1 MTELTQGANTGL
13 PASSVKVALS
23 WPTSAGTLDGS
34 AYLLTATGK
43 VRGDDDMVFYNQPKG
58 ADGAI
63 TVVSHSEGAIA
74 FELHLTRMPVVIERV
89 VFCLTV
95 DAGQGTKKLSA
106 FDGAGVVVTS
116 ADGSAVASYKPAL
129 GSATEAAMMVAELY
143 LRNGQWKFRAVGQGF
158 NGGLGPL
165 ARSFGIE
172 VDEPQAAPP
181 VQVPAP
187 TPAAPPSTP
196 ARPAVPPSA
205 PISLAKITLDK
216 AKPTINL
223 EKRGDSFGELSI
235 NLNWSSRPA
244 KSGGFFGGG
253 RSRSI
258 DLDLGCLYEMQD
270 GYKGLVQALGNTFGE
285 FNHEPY
291 IALSGDD
298 RTGAV
303 SAGET
308 IRVNGAQW
316 QKIKRIALFCY
327 IYEGAPNWQATDGV
341 VTITMPDQ
349 PPIEIRMTDG
359 PSNRGFCGLAIIEN
373 VNGTMKF
380 TRLIEYFQGHRDFDN
395 RVGWGMRWQAGSKD

>member
-1 MTELTQGANTGL
+1 MTELTQGANTGI
-13 PASSVKVALS
+13 AATSVKVALS
-23 WPTSAGTLDGS
+23 WPGAEGVLDGS
-34 AYLLTATGK
+34 AYLLTAAGK
-43 VRGDDDMVFYNQPKG
+43 VRSDDDMVFYNQPKG

-63 TVVSHSEGAIA
+63 TVVSHDPSQIA
-74 FELHLTRMPVVIERV
+74 FDLDLTQMPSVIERV

-95 DAGQGTKKLSA
+95 DAGQEGKTLAA
-106 FDGAGVVVTS
+106 FGGSGVVVTG
-116 ADGSAVASYKPAL
+116 ADGSLVASYRPAL
-129 GSATEAAMMVAELY
+129 GGATEAAMMVAELY
-143 LRNGQWKFRAVGQGF
+143 LRNGQWKVRAVGQGF

-165 ARSFGIE
+165 ARSFGIDVAE
-172 VDEPQAAPP
+172 AETAPP
-181 VQVPAP
+181 PPAP
-187 TPAAPPSTP
+187 TRPSPTAVPPP
-196 ARPAVPPSA
+196 IPPSA

-223 EKRGDSFGELSI
+223 EKRGDTFGELSI
-235 NLNWSSRPA
+235 NLNWT
-244 KSGGFFGGG
+244 SGGAKEGGGMFGGG

-285 FNHEPY
+285 FNSEPY

-308 IRVNGAQW
+308 IRVNGKRW
-316 QKIKRIALFCY
+316 QEIKRIALFAY

-359 PSNRGFCGLAIIEN
+359 PNNRGFCGLAVIEN
-373 VNGTMKF
+373 IGGTMKF
-380 TRLIEYFQGHRDFDN
+380 TRLIEYFQGHRDFDQ
-395 RVGWGMRWQAGSKD
+395 RVGWGMSWRSGSKD